1 MYPCFHLG
9 MSGREKGLK
18 KLMAINLLKRLE
30 SSVNS
35 FRLTLERMKQQID
48 ETLEAIDTFFE
59 TRQDVRISIQTME
72 SMLDGD
78 TAHRPDEHGADQSCD
93 GHVLCS
99 IPANRHIVAC
109 VSFNNRSVSCA
120 LGLLVSG

>member
-78 TAHRPDEHGADQSCD
+78 
-93 GHVLCS
+93 
-99 IPANRHIVAC
+99 I
-109 VSFNNRSVSCA
+109 SF
-120 LGLLVSG
+120 LP